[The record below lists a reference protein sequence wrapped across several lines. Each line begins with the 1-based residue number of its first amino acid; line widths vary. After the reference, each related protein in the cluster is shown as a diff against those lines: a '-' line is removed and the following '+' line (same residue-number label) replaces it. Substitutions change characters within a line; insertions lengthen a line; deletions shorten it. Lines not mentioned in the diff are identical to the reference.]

1 MVVTNHGYKEQD
13 NIGNSTIYVGRQ
25 KITDKLVLSG
35 LPHLLSTVYYCV
47 LLITLPVVR
56 RMFDVQS
63 IYVQILY
70 INILSEFEP

>member
-1 MVVTNHGYKEQD
+1 MAMSHFFWV
-13 NIGNSTIYVGRQ
+13 SLYVGRQ
-25 KITDKLVLSG
+25 KITNKLVLSG
-35 LPHLLSTVYYCV
+35 HPHPLSTLYYCV

-56 RMFDVQS
+56 RMFDVKS